1 MAKATEA
8 GRPTNPEDI
17 EGINQAITI
26 LENQDKKPSN
36 DQPSTLPAIEIIA
49 AQTVDP
55 RNTNA
60 YKDNASDINPI
71 YNHRTNRN
79 YRNQTI
85 SLTENSPLNDS
96 TPSSSEIKPVVVK
109 ASAEKS
115 ISTSSSSSENF
126 SKERNSTVR
135 HANRDRQRQKISVG
149 RPFSLAVTPKFNGES
164 NVKRTRTVV
173 SKAGT
178 TTSTST
184 TTTTT
189 TTTTTPA
196 FVTGSDP
203 KTLDDFNGYVA
214 TDETS
219 VKPIME
225 KEERLADPNDTQ
237 EKILADIQKEAEK
250 SPAIKR
256 FHRSSSESVSNEEM
270 IIVNNEKVQIV
281 RPKAFAKLVG
291 QYPTPTAVIERLDEA
306 ILGHIESRS
315 KGIQLI
321 PIMPIR
327 AVVMEIHINIF
338 SYWGLGFS
346 LSLPQVPWLQQ
357 VFFFEDPQR
366 RLLRSSLLTMT
377 GTHANTEATNMYEQ
391 KVMQIILR
399 KAR

>member
-1 MAKATEA
+1 MEAVEAAIALRQQQLLNKYANIPLNFHYHHHDHHHHRPRKVRPCLNRNQNLHSLPRLLKEISSTSDRKSYERPKEYYPVGYEKNFDDHFQSKVDLPDTNFHCGDQKYFPGLYGDENWVVFHVCALTDDGLVMKSFLCPESTLFDQTILKCNWWFYVDCKNTRKLYETNIPVSKSYQLMKALTFFSNYKKEIQDDG

-189 TTTTTPA
+189 TTTTPA

-203 KTLDDFNGYVA
+203 KL
-214 TDETS
+214 
-219 VKPIME
+219 
-225 KEERLADPNDTQ
+225 
-237 EKILADIQKEAEK
+237 
-250 SPAIKR
+250 
-256 FHRSSSESVSNEEM
+256 
-270 IIVNNEKVQIV
+270 
-281 RPKAFAKLVG
+281 
-291 QYPTPTAVIERLDEA
+291 
-306 ILGHIESRS
+306 
-315 KGIQLI
+315 
-321 PIMPIR
+321 
-327 AVVMEIHINIF
+327 
-338 SYWGLGFS
+338 
-346 LSLPQVPWLQQ
+346 
-357 VFFFEDPQR
+357 
-366 RLLRSSLLTMT
+366 
-377 GTHANTEATNMYEQ
+377 
-391 KVMQIILR
+391 
-399 KAR
+399 